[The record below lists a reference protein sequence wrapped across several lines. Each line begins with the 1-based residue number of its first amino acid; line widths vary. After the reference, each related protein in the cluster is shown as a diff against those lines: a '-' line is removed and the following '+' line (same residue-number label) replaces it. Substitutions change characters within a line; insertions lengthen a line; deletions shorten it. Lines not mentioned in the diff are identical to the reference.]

1 MCCARAC
8 VRACA
13 GRAAAFLCSSL
24 KRARRRGRDWAK
36 AGCPYST
43 PPFTEDTVWATLFG
57 LGEGVCPYSV
67 VRGRGPPSDLSGWV
81 YPYSA
86 APRCGFS
93 GNPYSPHPAYAGRMG
108 LSGVP
113 CGTSAKEKTLWI
125 STLNLFERGW
135 GKRRTGG
142 SDVLLRTCS
151 CERLRC
157 GRHAQQEASSVA
169 VIHASMHACMHPCAR
184 ASMHPCIHTS
194 IIHAHMHT

>member
-1 MCCARAC
+1 MLRAC

-13 GRAAAFLCSSL
+13 GRATAFLCSTL

-86 APRCGFS
+86 APRYGFS

-108 LSGVP
+108 LSGVLVGPLRKKEP
-113 CGTSAKEKTLWI
+113 CG
-125 STLNLFERGW
+125 
-135 GKRRTGG
+135 
-142 SDVLLRTCS
+142 
-151 CERLRC
+151 
-157 GRHAQQEASSVA
+157 
-169 VIHASMHACMHPCAR
+169 
-184 ASMHPCIHTS
+184 
-194 IIHAHMHT
+194 